1 MDEIILYTVV
11 GLLCFLGLVSVI
23 SAVCS
28 WFFNVSGGAGECI
41 VLPVK
46 GHMED
51 IEFRIRGAIVRRRRA
66 SRRLPKIYLADFGA
80 DAETAEIAKRMCG
93 EFDVLEWVDGTELGK
108 KLRENIN
115 SQNKK

>member
-1 MDEIILYTVV
+1 MYVAV
-11 GLLCFLGLVSVI
+11 GLLSFCGLVSVI

-28 WFFNVSGGAGECI
+28 WFYNVNGGAGECI

-51 IEFRIRGAIVRRRRA
+51 IEYRIRGAIVRRRRA
-66 SRRLPKIYLADFGA
+66 SRRLSKIYLADFGA
-80 DAETAEIAKRMCG
+80 DDETAEIAKRMCG
-93 EFDVLEWVDGTELGK
+93 EFDILEWVDGSELTK

-115 SQNKK
+115 VENKK